1 MPFLI
6 LTLRHGCQ
14 TWAQNQKSKI
24 VEVSKRTQNKAL
36 QTLNFKGPRE
46 SIDYLH
52 K

>member
-6 LTLRHGCQ
+6 LTFK
-14 TWAQNQKSKI
+14 TWVSNVAQNQKSKI